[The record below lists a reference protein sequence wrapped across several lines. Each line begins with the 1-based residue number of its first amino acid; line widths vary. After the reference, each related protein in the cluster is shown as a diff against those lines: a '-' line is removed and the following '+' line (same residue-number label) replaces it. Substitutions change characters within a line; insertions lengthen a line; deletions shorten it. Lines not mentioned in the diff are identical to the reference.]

1 MGRTPDGS
9 MLDCLVDSDTVSVL
23 GIELKCRV
31 PDGATPV
38 RGVILGAALPC
49 NGKIFWIASR
59 SDDAWLLRR
68 CFSGNGCQATVPCT
82 VRVRSST
89 VFLLSPRSLVSSGH
103 DAKRIMPSDL

>member
-9 MLDCLVDSDTVSVL
+9 MLDCLVDSDTVL

-31 PDGATPV
+31 PDGATPI

-82 VRVRSST
+82 VRVTLTPCPDVQSMR
-89 VFLLSPRSLVSSGH
+89 
-103 DAKRIMPSDL
+103 